1 MAQDIANHFMGALQ
15 QAEASGDTASLVSL
29 FDDSSE
35 LENPARS
42 VTRRGRD
49 GAEQFWREYLSAFG
63 SVRSEFTHV
72 HETDGSAALEWRS
85 EGTLPSGE
93 PVSYRGVSL
102 IEFAKGGGE
111 REDRRRVRRFCTY
124 YDSATFLPAG
134 SKHVRD

>member
-15 QAEASGDTASLVSL
+15 QAEASGDTTPLVSL

-63 SVRSEFTHV
+63 SVRSEFTRV
-72 HETDGSAALEWRS
+72 HETAGSAALEWKS

-102 IEFAKGGGE
+102 IEFAKGDGGPHHP
-111 REDRRRVRRFCTY
+111 RRVHRFCTY
-124 YDSATFLPAG
+124 YDSATFLPTG
-134 SKHVRD
+134 SKHARD